1 MSIAT
6 TSGES
11 PKPAS
16 STTSSKQDDAITRA
30 REAGRL
36 AGERLARTPL
46 TPRQRATVATVM
58 GGVRR

>member
-11 PKPAS
+11 PKPA
-16 STTSSKQDDAITRA
+16 SSKQDDAITRA